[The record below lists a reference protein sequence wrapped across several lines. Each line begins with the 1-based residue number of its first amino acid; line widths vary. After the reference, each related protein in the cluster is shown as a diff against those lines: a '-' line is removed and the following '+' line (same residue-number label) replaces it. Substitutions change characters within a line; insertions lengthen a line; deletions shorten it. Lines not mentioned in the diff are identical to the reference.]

1 MSVRS
6 KALIETL
13 KVMALWLAACVGV
26 YFLLGILGPKLG
38 MLLILVSMISWF
50 GWLAYD
56 YYVSKFTM
64 EEKLKL

>member
-1 MSVRS
+1 MSIHS
-6 KALIETL
+6 KALVETA
-13 KVMALWLAACVGV
+13 KVMALWLAAGVGV
-26 YFLLGILGPKLG
+26 YFLLGLLGPKLG
-38 MLLILVSMISWF
+38 MLLILVSMVSWF